1 MSTKIYLIRHAEAEG
16 NLYRRVHGHYNSNVT
31 ELGLRQIEALR
42 ERFAEVPVDALYS
55 SDLVRAQSTARAI
68 GVPRG
73 MEAETTPR
81 LREVNMKRW
90 EDSTWARLEREEA
103 EQLAF
108 YGRDPARWEVG
119 EPYKEK
125 VQRISGVVRELAEH
139 HPEETICIIS
149 HGCMIRTLLGTIMKL
164 PSERIAEVAH
174 CDNTGVAYLEYDK
187 GVFQIHYMNDAS
199 HLDEETS
206 TFARQSWWKDSHGRD
221 TGNVDYFPLDLT
233 KDGDRYLAYRKEA
246 WQSIHGSMD
255 GYTDDYLTLARE
267 HQAQNPD
274 AVVEARL
281 RDMPIGILELDTV
294 RGAEQGEGAISFFYV
309 SPEYRN
315 RGLGVQLI
323 GHAISVYRK
332 LGRDRL
338 TLRVAETNTM
348 AIGFYERFGFQKTQQ
363 VPGALGALWEM
374 EMDISVRVR

>member
-338 TLRVAETNTM
+338 TLRVAETNTA
-348 AIGFYERFGFQKTQQ
+348 AIGFYERFGFRKTRQI
-363 VPGALGALWEM
+363 PGARGALWEM